1 MIEIRQSLVTIR
13 YSETLI
19 LVDISRAC
27 CSAFKGIIQQRLEKS
42 PAVMDGFEDG
52 TTYQGIS
59 QVFLFFTRHDF
70 PMKTHLLLF
79 PMTQEIFGDVGVPWT
94 GDYNGYGLDAVVFF
108 QNRGSPECASLH
120 SSLSTFSVLTYA
132 LTDKKTSK

>member
-94 GDYNGYGLDAVVFF
+94 GDYNGYGLDAA
-108 QNRGSPECASLH
+108 GCCSI
-120 SSLSTFSVLTYA
+120 FSEQGITRVRLVA
-132 LTDKKTSK
+132 LLFKHILCFDICID